1 MEFSRQRRTWSMSIS
16 LLTLLFLVIVVMI
29 PLIPM
34 VKDKKKVN
42 TTEDVAAFQD
52 ITEDVVLEETPVFEF
67 EEELPTST
75 EDAYDYSTDVS
86 ENFSNDF
93 VLEDIV
99 DTSALKYTLDV
110 TWSTLVSKETVIA
123 LYDNVS
129 KDESHDEEVY
139 TRCTSNIKQALT
151 KAQDHMSTVEGKTS
165 KIAYTYTTDP
175 NSMELLIT
183 LQVFDD
189 AGELCYEATNALGI
203 ISNEGD
209 V

>member
-52 ITEDVVLEETPVFEF
+52 ITEDVALEETPVFEF
-67 EEELPTST
+67 EEELHTST

-139 TRCTSNIKQALT
+139 NRCTSNIKQALT

-183 LQVFDD
+183 LQVFNDV
-189 AGELCYEATNALGI
+189 GELCYEATNALGI